1 MTNIADITHL
11 AERVLA
17 DEKEPTR
24 PMSHRLIWLAGAI
37 LVFTWAVTAFLVI
50 EFYNRDRAR
59 AESNLSDTLV
69 IAATQ
74 MEAELGS
81 INSTLDATA
90 EWLSAERMLAT
101 SASREG
107 EIARIRER
115 LATLQVALPSG
126 TALGVADASGKL
138 VTSIPAAKTALDLS
152 KAGFFR
158 ELADRNNSRAVL
170 GAPRI
175 GKLGGGMRMPFA
187 VRVMHADGSF
197 GGVLFASIAH
207 SHLAGAID
215 QLSTLSHTCIAL
227 LSAAGE
233 RIVQAGAAGCAVPPV
248 APGEVLGAQRFARVT
263 RGEHGFLATTKSL
276 PIGRDF
282 HIDVAVFVDE
292 EEAMAYFRDARRQT
306 VGIAIAIS
314 LMIMAFALVL
324 AREFVRRE
332 KIEIALKQ
340 RESSLDSQRM
350 DLVEAQSIAKL
361 GSWTYDLAADRISP
375 TAEYLKI
382 LGIRLE
388 DCPHSAT
395 QWVEKFVDGPHRE
408 EALENLTRLRQAL
421 PYEGTRK
428 ITRPNG
434 EERWVQYKSV
444 PFFDAAG
451 RHLGHRGVVRDIT
464 EEKIAQETLAQR
476 TLELETA
483 KRIGGLG
490 AWSWDTQTDALTVDD
505 HTLQIY
511 EVTREDAP
519 QTLMTWG
526 LLFIHPQEVE
536 GYRDLYSMRFHG
548 QAIDVVRRI
557 LSGKRNAKWIHTLG
571 NPRFDAAGKLAGY
584 HGVSR
589 DITQQKSAETRL
601 AESEQKYR
609 LITESMRD
617 IVAIYDVDSSLVFA
631 TPSLTST
638 LGYTVEES
646 IGRRAAASIHRDDY
660 AHVRAALKAMIAG
673 NSEAA
678 NVWFRYPHAAG
689 HWVWLE
695 SVVVPLRN
703 DKGRIEHFQATTREI
718 TLRKQAEL
726 ALRASEERFRSLTEL
741 SSDWYWEQDAQ
752 YRFTFMSRDHFR
764 WTQKTR
770 EQLLG
775 RTRWEHY
782 PDALTAEEWVA
793 HRADLD
799 ARRPFYNLIS
809 KVVDPDT
816 GNITGYSSLSGQP
829 VFGEHG
835 EFVGYRGTGQDI
847 TARKF
852 AEEALAR
859 RTRELAL
866 SNKWLEEE
874 ARERQL
880 LERNFLM
887 AIEMELAQVGLELH
901 DDLGQD
907 LTGIA
912 LLTKTLE
919 KRLAEAGIGASAD
932 AARIS
937 ELTNRAIQHTRMIS
951 HGLSPYI
958 WGSEGLVAALAQL
971 ANDIDSLGDVR
982 CEATLDKEIEIS
994 EEVVA
999 RNLYRIAQESVNNA
1013 LKHGHAKRIGITLSQ
1028 RGHNIS
1034 LTVVDDGIGHAARSP
1049 DDNAEVKFHS
1059 IRHRANS
1066 INAKLSIRRGRRGGT
1081 VVRVVCAQRTDATR
1095 SVPSLEKAE

>member
-1 MTNIADITHL
+1 MTNISDITHL

-17 DEKEPTR
+17 DEKAPTR
-24 PMSHRLIWLAGAI
+24 HMSQRLVWLAGAI
-37 LVFTWAVTAFLVI
+37 LVFTWAVTAFLVT
-50 EFYNRDRAR
+50 EFYDRDRVR

-69 IAATQ
+69 IAVTQ

-90 EWLSAERMLAT
+90 EWLGSEHLLAANT
-101 SASREG
+101 LRDSDIE
-107 EIARIRER
+107 RIRER

-126 TALGVADASGKL
+126 TALGVADVGGQL
-138 VTSIPAAKTALDLS
+138 VTSVPATKTVVDFS
-152 KAGFFR
+152 KVGFFR
-158 ELADRNNSRAVL
+158 ELADRNLSRAVL
-170 GAPRI
+170 GSPRI

-187 VRVMHADGSF
+187 VRVMRADGSF

-215 QLSTLSHTCIAL
+215 QLSALSHTCIAL

-233 RIVQAGAAGCAVPPV
+233 RIVQAGNSGCAVPPV
-248 APGEVLGAQRFARVT
+248 TPGDVPGAQRIARVT
-263 RGEHGFLATTKSL
+263 RGDHSFLATVKSL

-282 HIDVAVFVDE
+282 HIDVAVYVDE

-306 VGIAIAIS
+306 VGIAIAIT

-324 AREFVRRE
+324 AREFARRE
-332 KIEIALKQ
+332 KIEVALKQ

-350 DLVEAQSIAKL
+350 DLVEAQGIAKL
-361 GSWTYDLAADRISP
+361 GSWTYDLAADRITPS
-375 TAEYLKI
+375 AEYLKI
-382 LGIRLE
+382 LGLKLE
-388 DCPHSAT
+388 DCPPSAAA
-395 QWVEKFVDGPHRE
+395 WVETLVEGPHRE
-408 EALENLTRLRQAL
+408 DALENLARLRRAQ

-444 PFFDAAG
+444 PFFDPAG
-451 RHLGHRGVVRDIT
+451 RHLGHRGVLRDIT
-464 EEKIAQETLAQR
+464 EERLAQETLAQR

-511 EVTREDAP
+511 EVTREEAP

-526 LLFIHPQEVE
+526 LLFVHPQEVE
-536 GYRDLYSMRFHG
+536 TYRDMYSMRFYG
-548 QAIDVVRRI
+548 EPIDVVRRI
-557 LSGKRNAKWIHTLG
+557 LSGNGNSKWIHTLG
-571 NPRFDAAGKLAGY
+571 NPRFDAEGKLTGY

-589 DITQQKSAETRL
+589 DITEQKSAETRL

-617 IVAIYDVDSSLVFA
+617 IVAIYDVDSSLIFA

-646 IGRRAAASIHRDDY
+646 IGRKAAAAIHRDDY

-695 SVVVPLRN
+695 SVVVPFRN
-703 DKGRIEHFQATTREI
+703 DKGRIQHYQATTREI

-752 YRFTFMSRDHFR
+752 CRFTFMSRER
-764 WTQKTR
+764 TKWTGKSR
-770 EQLLG
+770 EELLG
-775 RTRWEHY
+775 RTRWEVY
-782 PDALTAEEWVA
+782 PDALSTEEWAA
-793 HRADLD
+793 HRADL
-799 ARRPFYNLIS
+799 AAQRPFYNLVVR
-809 KVVDPDT
+809 VVDSGT
-816 GNITGYSSLSGQP
+816 GKVIAYSSLNGQP
-829 VFGEHG
+829 VFDDAGR
-835 EFVGYRGTGQDI
+835 FVGYRGTGQDI

-852 AEEALAR
+852 AEDALAR

-874 ARERQL
+874 ARERQS

-919 KRLAEAGIGASAD
+919 KRLAEAGIGAAAD

-982 CEATLDKEIEIS
+982 CEATLDKEIEIG

-1013 LKHGHAKRIGITLSQ
+1013 LKHGHAKRIGVTLSQ
-1028 RGHNIS
+1028 RGNNIS
-1034 LTVVDDGIGHAARSP
+1034 LTVVDDGIGHAERAP

-1081 VVRVVCAQRTDATR
+1081 VVRVICAQTLSNRTL
-1095 SVPSLEKAE
+1095 PILENA